1 MTDNKEKLLQSIK
14 VNLELTDQETAI
26 FLLIIFEGKKTLK
39 EISSNF
45 NYPLDYSKKIILSL
59 INKGILLEYSDN
71 LYESFH
77 PRFVVINRYKRLCY
91 EKKIELKRNQIID
104 NLGLILE
111 RHYDTVRTK

>member
-1 MTDNKEKLLQSIK
+1 MNENEKLLQSLK
-14 VNLELTDQETAI
+14 ENLELTDQEIAI

-39 EISSNF
+39 EISSNLS
-45 NYPLDYSKKIILSL
+45 YPLDNTKTIILSL
-59 INKGILLEYSDN
+59 ITKGILLEYSDN

-111 RHYDTVRTK
+111 RHYDNVRTK